1 MAARSTMPHCDTLG
15 LVAHLENAGN
25 LEDFK
30 LFATTDIDLG
40 RCPTLISFVQRRI
53 YGVMTDQQA
62 GEGVFN
68 MADMLGRQN
77 MSMQTLGATLMLG
90 YNGRLSVSDE
100 LRIKVR
106 KDVRRRGKDYGSM
119 AFIKRLVDVP
129 EPEAKQRAPRRKAH
143 GASCSCGLCFPCGA
157 CLKNFVNLSSRT
169 KHRQQHHPHVVF
181 SSAAALL
188 MHHHTRLQQ
197 HHLNSKW
204 RKRRKRQRMQRF
216 CIVFVKSRSNQTA
229 RWWSVKAAASGII
242 CRVCWSAL
250 ECSFSSTRLRTWAR
264 SFAQRLHA
272 PPTTSSQLQSWLNGE
287 VLWWMPKFRRL
298 TIVQ

>member
-1 MAARSTMPHCDTLG
+1 
-15 LVAHLENAGN
+15 
-25 LEDFK
+25 
-30 LFATTDIDLG
+30 
-40 RCPTLISFVQRRI
+40 
-53 YGVMTDQQA
+53 
-62 GEGVFN
+62 
-68 MADMLGRQN
+68 
-77 MSMQTLGATLMLG
+77 
-90 YNGRLSVSDE
+90 
-100 LRIKVR
+100 
-106 KDVRRRGKDYGSM
+106 M

-157 CLKNFVNLSSRT
+157 CPKNFVNLSSRT

-229 RWWSVKAAASGII
+229 RVVSFAVSAGAH
-242 CRVCWSAL
+242 WSAHFRARDCGHGL
-250 ECSFSSTRLRTWAR
+250 VLLHTGCMRPQQQVHSGRAGRMGRFCGGCQSS
-264 SFAQRLHA
+264 
-272 PPTTSSQLQSWLNGE
+272 E
-287 VLWWMPKFRRL
+287 D
-298 TIVQ
+298 